1 MTTALQNMLQD
12 YIDQNGLS
20 IAGMERQAGLKI
32 NVIRNIL
39 RGQSKRPTA
48 ETLQAISKLMGC
60 SIQDLLQGGEV
71 SDSVQSTSSDQL
83 IEHPE
88 MLKEITV
95 VLMDASQKKNIQ
107 LTFKQFSR
115 ALEESYAYSLKKTPP
130 LIDHT
135 FIEWILGRV

>member
-1 MTTALQNMLQD
+1 MATALQNILQD

-60 SIQDLLQGGEV
+60 SIQDLLQGGED
-71 SDSVQSTSSDQL
+71 SDSAQSPSSDQL

-88 MLKEITV
+88 MLKEIT
-95 VLMDASQKKNIQ
+95 LALLDASQKKDVP

-115 ALEESYAYSLKKTPP
+115 ALEECYAYSLKKTPP
-130 LIDHT
+130 LVDHT